1 MPIRDDVL
9 FSRLVNS
16 LNHLSLCVQTGT
28 ELDNPTI
35 KRIHEVVNHCCMPSG
50 FVGQNE
56 DYFKE
61 TINLLLEYIETLE
74 RPHALIKEG
83 KASPALQ
90 RAFIR
95 GELKDKGISLIAPTT
110 TIMAC
115 YDDNKALKYY
125 SLSKGA

>member
-28 ELDNPTI
+28 ELDNSTI

-74 RPHALIKEG
+74 RPHSLIKEG

-90 RAFIR
+90 RAFVR

>member
-28 ELDNPTI
+28 ELDNSTI
-35 KRIHEVVNHCCMPSG
+35 KRIYEVVNHCCMPSG

-90 RAFIR
+90 RAFVR

>member
-28 ELDNPTI
+28 ELDNSTI

-115 YDDNKALKYY
+115 YDDNNNLRYY

>member
-1 MPIRDDVL
+1 
-9 FSRLVNS
+9 
-16 LNHLSLCVQTGT
+16 
-28 ELDNPTI
+28 
-35 KRIHEVVNHCCMPSG
+35 MPSG

-90 RAFIR
+90 RAFVR

>member
-1 MPIRDDVL
+1 MPIRYDTL
-9 FSRLVNS
+9 FHRMVAS
-16 LNHLSLCVQTGT
+16 LNQLSLCVQTGT
-28 ELDNPTI
+28 ELDGNTI
-35 KRIHEVVNHCCMPSG
+35 KRMHEVVNHVCMPSG
-50 FVGQNE
+50 FIGENE

-74 RPHALIKEG
+74 RPHALIKQG

-95 GELKDKGISLIAPTT
+95 GELKDKGISLLAPTT
-110 TIMAC
+110 SIMAC
-115 YDDNKALKYY
+115 YDDNQALKYY

>member
-28 ELDNPTI
+28 ELENSTI

-90 RAFIR
+90 RAFVR
-95 GELKDKGISLIAPTT
+95 GELKEKGISLIAPTT

>member
-1 MPIRDDVL
+1 MPIRYDTL
-9 FSRLVNS
+9 FHRMVAS
-16 LNHLSLCVQTGT
+16 LNQLSLCVQTGT
-28 ELDNPTI
+28 ELDGNTI
-35 KRIHEVVNHCCMPSG
+35 KRMHEVVNHVCMPSG

-74 RPHALIKEG
+74 RPHALIKQG

-95 GELKDKGISLIAPTT
+95 GELKSKGISLIAPTT
-110 TIMAC
+110 SIMAC
-115 YDDNKALKYY
+115 YDDNEALKYY